1 MSRTGTRTG
10 GLDDDEHDPYDERDH
25 FDENN
30 HCGGNDHQIGDCY
43 CVDVVESIDED
54 SSRRM
59 TNMITMSKRL
69 CQGGMEDDLV
79 MMVMI
84 MILMS
89 SRPSVRE
96 EWRISPWKLQQARY
110 NHGTLTVPGDMFP
123 QCS

>member
-10 GLDDDEHDPYDERDH
+10 GLDDDEHDHYDERDH
-25 FDENN
+25 YDENN

-43 CVDVVESIDED
+43 CIDED

-59 TNMITMSKRL
+59 TNMITISKKIMSGRN
-69 CQGGMEDDLV
+69 DLE